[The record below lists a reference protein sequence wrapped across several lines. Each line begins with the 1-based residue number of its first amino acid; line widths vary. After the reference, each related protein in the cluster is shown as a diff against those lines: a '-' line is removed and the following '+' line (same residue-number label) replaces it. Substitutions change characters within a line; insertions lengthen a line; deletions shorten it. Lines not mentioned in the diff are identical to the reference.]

1 MKKREPTNTVK
12 AENEILMMDD
22 DAGLGVHTVDCGHGK
37 HELALQYPVLQS
49 VAFKHS
55 THWPDAGLHTSDPE
69 HTTAAP

>member
-1 MKKREPTNTVK
+1 MKKRETTNTVK
-12 AENEILMMDD
+12 AENEISMMDD

-55 THWPDAGLHTSDPE
+55 THWPDAGLHTFDPE